1 MNITSLEV
9 VSFRNIEREVIEPC
23 DGVNI
28 IYGDNAQGKTNL
40 LESIW
45 LFTGCRSFRGSKD
58 NDLINFNS
66 KKSLLSLDFFGY
78 EREQNLYL
86 EIEKGRKFML
96 NGVKMKS
103 ASKVMGEFLA
113 VVFSPVH
120 LSLVKD
126 GPYERRRFL
135 DIAISQLKPKYAVT
149 LSQYNKALSER
160 NVLLKDIYYHSE
172 LYDTLDIWEDRIA
185 FYAGEIIR
193 QRMGYINR
201 LSQFC
206 SEIYSG
212 ISCGKEKLKVS
223 YFQQCPA
230 YGENKQELYEN
241 IKILLAA
248 SRKNDIATGFTSVG
262 PHRDDVEITIDGLS
276 ARSYGSQ
283 GQQRSAALA
292 LKLGEA
298 AVIKDFSG
306 QQPVALLDDVMS
318 ELDVSRQNYILN
330 HIKDWQVFITC
341 CDPASVQNLRYGK
354 AFEMKKGHCIKATPH
369 KK

>member
-1 MNITSLEV
+1 MKVTKLEA
-9 VSFRNIEREVIEPC
+9 VSFRNIKTEVLEPC
-23 DGVNI
+23 EGVNI
-28 IYGDNAQGKTNL
+28 IYGNNAQGKTNL
-40 LESIW
+40 LEAIW

-58 NDLINFNS
+58 AELINFNS
-66 KKSLLSLDFFGY
+66 AKSMLSLDFYGY
-78 EREQNLYL
+78 DREQNLYL

-96 NGVKMKS
+96 NGVKQS
-103 ASKVMGEFLA
+103 TSSKIMGEFLA

-149 LSQYNKALSER
+149 LMQYNKALSQR
-160 NVLLKDIYYHSE
+160 NILLKDIAFHAE
-172 LYDTLDIWEDRIA
+172 LYDTLDIWEDRLA

-193 QRMGYINR
+193 QRVGYINR
-201 LSQFC
+201 LTSFC
-206 SEIYSG
+206 EEIYDG
-212 ISCGKEKLKVS
+212 ISCGREKLELS

-230 YGENKQELYEN
+230 FGESKQELYEN
-241 IKILLAA
+241 IKSLLFAA
-248 SRKNDIATGFTSVG
+248 RKNDIATGFTSVG
-262 PHRDDVEITIDGLS
+262 PHRDDISIRIDGLA

-283 GQQRSAALA
+283 GQQRSAALS

-298 AVIKDFSG
+298 AMVKSFTG

-318 ELDVSRQNYILN
+318 ELDEARQNYILN

-341 CDPASVQNLRYGK
+341 CDPSSVANLKYGK
-354 AFEMKKGHCIKATPH
+354 AFEMKDGRIVRKSR
-369 KK
+369 

>member
-1 MNITSLEV
+1 MNITRLEA
-9 VSFRNIEREVIEPC
+9 VSFRNIDELIIDPC

-58 NDLINFNS
+58 GELINFNS
-66 KKSLLSLDFFGY
+66 RNAKLSLDYYGY
-78 EREQNLYL
+78 DREQNIYL

-96 NGVKMKS
+96 NGIKQNS
-103 ASKVMGEFLA
+103 SSKIIGNFLA
-113 VVFSPVH
+113 VVFSPGH

-126 GPYERRRFL
+126 GPYERRKFL
-135 DIAISQLKPKYAVT
+135 DIAISQLKPKYAVA
-149 LSQYNKALSER
+149 LSNYNKALAQR
-160 NVLLKDIYYHSE
+160 NILLKDIAYHAE
-172 LYDTLDIWEDRIA
+172 LYDTLDVWEERLS

-193 QRMGYINR
+193 QRVGYIEK
-201 LSQFC
+201 LSTFC
-206 SEIYSG
+206 SDIYCG
-212 ISCGKEKLKVS
+212 ISSGKEKLDIT
-223 YFQQCPA
+223 YYQQCPA
-230 YGENKQELYEN
+230 YGNDRHELYEN
-241 IKILLAA
+241 IKNLLFAA
-248 SRKNDIATGFTSVG
+248 RKNDIASGFTSVG
-262 PHRDDVEITIDGLS
+262 PHRDDLNIKIDGLT

-298 AVIKDFSG
+298 AMIKEFTS

-318 ELDVSRQNYILN
+318 ELDESRQNYILN

-341 CDPASVQNLRYGK
+341 CDPNSVANLRCGK
-354 AFEMKKGHCIKATPH
+354 AFEMKNGIIINA
-369 KK
+369 